1 MATPLQE
8 KEIHA
13 QLADLPG
20 WQYDGRFISKNFVFA
35 DFTAAFAFMVRV
47 AFIAESMGH
56 HPDWSNVYRSV
67 KIQLRTHDADGI
79 TALDME
85 MAKGIE
91 ALG

>member
-85 MAKGIE
+85 MAKRIE
-91 ALG
+91 TLH